1 MDLVLELRRRAVLQ
15 IGEILPVHHEDEVE
29 LREILGRNLTRTVLL
44 DVETALA
51 AGKLSPHVGRFADMM
66 SARGRAVRKNHV
78 IKLGLRDLLAEDRL
92 GGRTAADVARAHK
105 KNLNHFLVFRNSAV
119 PRPSSGGGRFS
130 KPTCICYCRRRVLP
144 SLNFTRHPAF
154 IAAEAYAT

>member
-1 MDLVLELRRRAVLQ
+1 MLQ

-119 PRPSSGGGRFS
+119 PRPYSGGGRFS

>member
-1 MDLVLELRRRAVLQ
+1 MLQ

>member
-1 MDLVLELRRRAVLQ
+1 MLQ

-92 GGRTAADVARAHK
+92 GGRTAADVAVANK
-105 KNLNHFLVFRNSAV
+105 KHFYHNLYI
-119 PRPSSGGGRFS
+119 PP
-130 KPTCICYCRRRVLP
+130 
-144 SLNFTRHPAF
+144 
-154 IAAEAYAT
+154 

>member
-1 MDLVLELRRRAVLQ
+1 MLQ

-44 DVETALA
+44 DVETAA
-51 AGKLSPHVGRFADMM
+51 WRQGKLSPHVGRFADMM